1 MPVPQKK
8 AETTLSAKDR
18 VYRTVQQWIID
29 GTLEPGERLNDM
41 ELAEYFSVSRTP
53 VREALQLL
61 GEQRLVQVL
70 PSRGTYVTDI
80 GKEDLFYVYEM
91 LSGLHALALELC
103 IGKLSESALH
113 ELEELNMEFL
123 RCAGHGI
130 VASVEA
136 DYAFHNKICEL
147 SGNPYL
153 RSYSDQL
160 SLQARRNEN
169 RFFQNYQ
176 HLEESFE
183 CHRRIIEALRA
194 GDLDTAKKEMR
205 INWQGSLETVG
216 NGR

>member
-8 AETTLSAKDR
+8 AETILSAKDR
-18 VYRTVQQWIID
+18 VYQTVQQWIID

-70 PSRGTYVTDI
+70 PSRGTFVTDI
-80 GKEDLFYVYEM
+80 DVEDLQYVYEM
-91 LSGLHALALELC
+91 LGCLHALALELC
-103 IGKLSESALH
+103 IGQLDEAALQ
-113 ELEELNMEFL
+113 ELDALNLEFL
-123 RCAGHGI
+123 RCSGMGLA
-130 VASVEA
+130 ASVEA
-136 DYAFHNKICEL
+136 DYAFHSKICEL

-153 RSYSDQL
+153 RSFSDQL

-169 RFFQNYQ
+169 RFFRDYQ

-183 CHRRIIEALRA
+183 CHRRIIEALRV
-194 GDLDTAKKEMR
+194 GDLETAKKEMR

-216 NGR
+216 NGH